1 MMIVNDDDEQEPKL
15 DMAKRVISG
24 PLFKND
30 WVTLDEDIHAFEE
43 AVLQKGSRRKPM
55 QFELQQ

>member
-1 MMIVNDDDEQEPKL
+1 
-15 DMAKRVISG
+15 MAKRVISG